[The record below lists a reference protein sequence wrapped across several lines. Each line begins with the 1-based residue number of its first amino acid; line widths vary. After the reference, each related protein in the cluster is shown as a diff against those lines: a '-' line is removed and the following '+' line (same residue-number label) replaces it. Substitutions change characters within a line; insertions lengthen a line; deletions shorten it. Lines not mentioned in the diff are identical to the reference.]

1 MTARLA
7 NPSIKFRPWSALEDE
22 IMARMAGQGKSGSE
36 IGEALGR
43 PRNSVIG
50 RCHRQGIKLRG
61 KKCENKGG
69 RPRKAIAQPI
79 PLVAQIKPLAQPS
92 APIAVPQPRP
102 PAQPEAPRMITLMH
116 LTRSSCRWPFGD
128 PKKPDFRYCGLSQH
142 GDSPYCEAHQ
152 ALAYNRARAA

>member
-7 NPSIKFRPWSALEDE
+7 NPSIRFRPWSALEDE

-50 RCHRQGIKLRG
+50 RCNRQGIKLRG
-61 KKCENKGG
+61 RKVANKDG
-69 RPRKAIAQPI
+69 RPRKVSAPI
-79 PLVAQIKPLAQPS
+79 GVPQKALGFAAKDIPS
-92 APIAVPQPRP
+92 APVSAPPVARP
-102 PAQPEAPRMITLMH
+102 PEPPRMITLMH

>member
-7 NPSIKFRPWSALEDE
+7 NPKIVSRPWSALEDE
-22 IMARMAGQGKSGSE
+22 IMARMAASGKSGSE

-69 RPRKAIAQPI
+69 RPRKAITQP
-79 PLVAQIKPLAQPS
+79 KPSAQPS
-92 APIAVPQPRP
+92 APVAVPQPRP
-102 PAQPEAPRMITLMH
+102 LEQPESPRMITLMQ
-116 LTRSSCRWPFGD
+116 LTRSSCRWPFND

>member
-50 RCHRQGIKLRG
+50 RCNRQGIKLRG
-61 KKCENKGG
+61 RKVANKGG
-69 RPRKAIAQPI
+69 RPRKAISP
-79 PLVAQIKPLAQPS
+79 PKPLAQPA
-92 APIAVPQPRP
+92 APIVSPQPRP
-102 PAQPEAPRMITLMH
+102 PQPESPRMITLMQ
-116 LTRSSCRWPFGD
+116 LTRSSCRWPFND

-152 ALAYNRARAA
+152 ALAYNRPRAA

>member
-1 MTARLA
+1 VTARLA
-7 NPSIKFRPWSALEDE
+7 NPKNVIRPWSALEDE

-50 RCHRQGIKLRG
+50 RCTRQGIKLRG
-61 KKCENKGG
+61 RKIANKGG
-69 RPRKAIAQPI
+69 RPRKAIAQPN
-79 PLVAQIKPLAQPS
+79 PPAQPV
-92 APIAVPQPRP
+92 APIVSPQPRP
-102 PAQPEAPRMITLMH
+102 SAQPEPPRMITLMQ
-116 LTRSSCRWPFGD
+116 LTRSSCRFPFGD

-152 ALAYNRARAA
+152 ALAYNRPRAA